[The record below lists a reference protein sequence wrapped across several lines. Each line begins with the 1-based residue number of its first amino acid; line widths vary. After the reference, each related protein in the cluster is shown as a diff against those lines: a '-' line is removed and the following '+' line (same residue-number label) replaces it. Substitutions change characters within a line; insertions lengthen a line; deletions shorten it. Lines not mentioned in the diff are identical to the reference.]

1 MRLARFARES
11 DSVVNAPL
19 PNALG
24 KIGRGGGGLQKNSM
38 LHQTQRYAI
47 TTMHE
52 HYANSYGVHIYDGP
66 RYH

>member
-11 DSVVNAPL
+11 DIVVNAPL

-24 KIGRGGGGLQKNSM
+24 KIKGEWGLQKNSM
-38 LHQTQRYAI
+38 LHRTQRYAI